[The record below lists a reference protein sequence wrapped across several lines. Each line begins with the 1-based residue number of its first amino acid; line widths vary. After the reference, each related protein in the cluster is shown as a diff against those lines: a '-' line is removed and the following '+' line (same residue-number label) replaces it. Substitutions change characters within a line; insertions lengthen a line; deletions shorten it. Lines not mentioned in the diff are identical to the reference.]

1 MNIFLQYL
9 EAEDD
14 VDTEDDVDAEDDVD
28 TLVVVGVEWLK
39 FKGFVIILKSVFFFF
54 AALIRKDV
62 SHDRHVYFLCYD
74 NLSNIRRKHK

>member
-14 VDTEDDVDAEDDVD
+14 VDAKDDVDAEDDVD

-39 FKGFVIILKSVFFFF
+39 FKGFVIILKSVFFL
-54 AALIRKDV
+54 AALIRNDV
-62 SHDRHVYFLCYD
+62 SHERHVYFLCYD